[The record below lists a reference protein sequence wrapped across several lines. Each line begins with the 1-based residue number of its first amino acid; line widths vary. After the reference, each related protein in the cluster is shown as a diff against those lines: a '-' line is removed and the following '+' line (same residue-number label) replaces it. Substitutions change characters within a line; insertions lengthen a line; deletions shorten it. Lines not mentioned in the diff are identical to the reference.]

1 MESVKIN
8 ALEFENVKRIRAVAL
23 EPAASGLTVIGGNNN
38 QGKTSIL
45 DTIAW
50 ALGGDRYKPSN
61 PVRDGSVIPP
71 MVKITLSNGLI
82 VERSGKNSALKVTDP
97 NGKRSGQQL
106 LNSFVEEL
114 ALNLPKFMEAPDR
127 EKANTLLQ
135 IIGVGDQLRSLER
148 QETELYNRRRM
159 IGQEADRKKKFA
171 LEMPFYPDAP
181 KEPVSAYE
189 LIQRQQAILAQ
200 NGENQ
205 RKRQIAARLDN
216 ECHQLARDI
225 ARQEAVL
232 KEMNERY
239 ELLIADLE
247 TAQKSA
253 EDLHD
258 ESTAQIE
265 QDLMDIEA
273 INIKVR
279 ANLDRERAEQDAQ
292 LYREQYDGLT
302 GDLEATR
309 QAKVDLLNGA
319 VLPLEGLSVEAGELT
334 YHEKK
339 WDGMSGSD
347 QLKVATAIVRALN
360 PRCGFVLLD
369 KLEQMDLNTLQEFGN
384 WLQSQNLQ
392 AIATRVSTGS
402 ECTIIIED
410 GQVAGDA
417 LPPVPSPN
425 NWKAGVF

>member
-1 MESVKIN
+1 MDSVKIN
-8 ALEFENVKRIRAVAL
+8 TLEFENVKRIRAVAL
-23 EPAASGLTVIGGNNN
+23 EPSASGLTVIGGNNN

-61 PVRDGSVIPP
+61 PVRDGSTIPP
-71 MVKITLSNGLI
+71 RIKITLSNGLI
-82 VERSGKNSALKVTDP
+82 VERSGKNSSLKVTDP
-97 NGKRSGQQL
+97 NGKKSGQQL

-114 ALNLPKFMEAPDR
+114 ALNLPKFMEQPNR

-135 IIGVGDQLRSLER
+135 IIGVGDQLHQLER
-148 QETELYNRRRM
+148 QETELYNRRRT
-159 IGQEADRKKKFA
+159 IGQIADQKKKYA

-181 KEPVSAYE
+181 NEPVSALE
-189 LIQRQQAILAQ
+189 LIQRQQAILAI

-205 RKRQIAARLDN
+205 RKRQMAA
-216 ECHQLARDI
+216 QLAYQHDQLTGRI
-225 ARQEAVL
+225 AEL
-232 KEMNERY
+232 ER
-239 ELLIADLE
+239 ELQRVREEYAANTAELE
-247 TAQKSA
+247 IAQKTAA
-253 EDLHD
+253 ELQDQ
-258 ESTAQIE
+258 STAQIE
-265 QDLMDIEA
+265 QDLQNIEA

-279 ANLDRERAEQDAQ
+279 ANSDRERAEQEASDYSQ
-292 LYREQYDGLT
+292 QYVDLT
-302 GDLEATR
+302 NELDTTR
-309 QAKVDLLNGA
+309 QKKVDLLNGA
-319 VLPLEGLSVEAGELT
+319 VLPLEGLSVEDGELT
-334 YHEKK
+334 YRGKK
-339 WDGMSGSD
+339 WDGMSGSE

-369 KLEQMDLNTLQEFGN
+369 KLEQMDMVTMREFGA

-410 GQVAGDA
+410 GQIAGQELA
-417 LPPVPSPN
+417 PIPEP